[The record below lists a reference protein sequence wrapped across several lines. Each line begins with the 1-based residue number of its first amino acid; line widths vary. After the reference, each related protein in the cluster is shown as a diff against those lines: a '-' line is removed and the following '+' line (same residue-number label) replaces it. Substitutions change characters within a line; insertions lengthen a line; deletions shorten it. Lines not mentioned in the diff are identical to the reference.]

1 MPHRRTAL
9 RLLSVALFAT
19 ACGLAG
25 AETFPS
31 RPITLVVPF
40 AAGSGTDAVARVV
53 ANKLGERLKQPVVID
68 NRAGANGQIGVE
80 FAAKAAPDGY
90 TLLMTTATTQ
100 AANPWLYKKLRYD
113 SLKDFTPIGRTGVLP
128 FVVTVRPTLPIHSMR
143 ELLEYAK
150 ANPGRLSFASPNS
163 TSMLAGE
170 AIAKLANVDLIN
182 VTYKAAP
189 QALTDVLAGH
199 TDLYVVD
206 FGVGLPSIRSGKLR
220 PLAMTSSRSPLLPD
234 VPPLADTLPGFD
246 LPPWNGIFG
255 PANLPKPIADQLA
268 AALHAVLQDKDT
280 QEKFAAL
287 GFDVKPTRST
297 EEFRKYV
304 ADQHAY
310 WGRMVEI
317 ARVQP
322 Q

>member
-1 MPHRRTAL
+1 MLFRRTAI
-9 RLLSVALFAT
+9 RLICASLLAA
-19 ACGLAG
+19 ACGVVG
-25 AETFPS
+25 AETYPS

-53 ANKLGERLKQPVVID
+53 ADKLGKHLNQPVVID

-100 AANPWLYKKLRYD
+100 AANPWLYRKLRYD

-128 FVVTVRPTLPIHSMR
+128 FVVSIRPTLPIRSMR
-143 ELLEYAK
+143 ELLDYAK
-150 ANPGRLSFASPNS
+150 ANPGKLSFASPNS
-163 TSMLAGE
+163 TSMLAAE
-170 AIAKLANVDLIN
+170 AIAKLADVEMIN
-182 VTYKAAP
+182 VTYKSAP
-189 QALTDVLAGH
+189 QALTDILAGH

-206 FGVGLPSIRSGKLR
+206 FGVGLASIRSGKLR

-268 AALHAVLQDKDT
+268 TALHAVLQEKGT

-287 GFDVKPTRST
+287 GFDVKSTRT
-297 EEFRKYV
+297 PEEFRKYV

-317 ARVQP
+317 ARVHP